1 MAAPLAQ
8 GVGYGVV
15 VGVGLLFA
23 FGMVFI
29 TMALRRYQQE
39 RIDSEEFATAGRTV
53 KSGLITS
60 AVVSSW
66 TWAATLLTSTART
79 YQYGVSGGIFY
90 AMGGSV
96 QIILF
101 ATLAI
106 EVKRKVPGAH
116 TFLEIVRTRY
126 GRWTHGVFMFYAFA
140 ANILVTAMLITGGSA
155 TVESLTGMHPVAS
168 VFLLPLGVTIYTL
181 FGGLKATFLTD
192 YAHTLILYVIIF
204 LFTFTAYANSD
215 YIGSPGRMYDLLT
228 KLAEQNPVS
237 GNQDGSFLTMRSE
250 GGAKFFVIDL
260 VGGFGTVFLDNGYW
274 NKAIAASPKSSLP
287 GYVYGGLSWFAVPW
301 VAATTLGL
309 SALVMEQTP
318 SWPGYPHKMTSD
330 EVSAGLGLP
339 NAAVALLGKGGGG
352 AALLLVFMAMT
363 SAFSAELVSASSIWT
378 YDIYR
383 CYLNPNASSKQL
395 IYMTHGA
402 VIVFTLAMCGFSVGL
417 YYAGISLGWLFNFM
431 GLILGAG
438 VIPVCLCVFWDNF
451 SIWGASIA
459 PPLGTALGI
468 MGWMAVTSTE
478 YNRTFTISTTGAD
491 NPMVTGNVVSL
502 LSPLVIIPICQLLG
516 RPRKKFDFNSMTELQ
531 VNEDEVNVS
540 KQLLDKYAVLARYAT
555 VAIVLS
561 FIVIWPWPM
570 YGSKYIFSKPFF
582 TGWIVVGIIWLFL
595 SLFTVILMPLWQGRI
610 SIRNTLRGIYWDFSG
625 QSSRLYEW
633 QEAHP
638 ADLHHVIS
646 PLSGHEEID
655 VSNKISAEQGMKEA

>member
-29 TMALRRYQQE
+29 TMCLRRYQRE

-53 KSGLITS
+53 KTGLIAS

-79 YQYGVSGGIFY
+79 YQYGLSGGLFY
-90 AMGGSV
+90 AIGGSV
-96 QIILF
+96 QIVLF

-116 TFLEIVRTRY
+116 TYLEIVRARY

-155 TVESLTGMHPVAS
+155 TVQTLTGMHPIAS
-168 VFLLPLGVTIYTL
+168 IFLLPLGVVIYTL

-192 YAHTLILYVIIF
+192 YVHTIILYVIIF
-204 LFTFTAYANSD
+204 LFTFTVYANND
-215 YIGSPGRMYDLLT
+215 IIGSPGRMYDLLT
-228 KLAEQNPVS
+228 QLADRNPVS
-237 GNQDGSFLTMRSE
+237 GNQNGSFLTMRSE
-250 GGAKFFVIDL
+250 GGAKFMVIDL

-274 NKAIAASPKSSLP
+274 NKAIAASPKSTLP

-309 SALVMEQTP
+309 GALVLEQTP
-318 SWPGYPHKMTSD
+318 AWPGYPTKMTAE
-330 EVSAGLGLP
+330 EVSAGIALP

-363 SAFSAELVSASSIWT
+363 SAFSAELVSSSSIWT

-383 CYLNPNASSKQL
+383 CYINPKASSRQL
-395 IYMTHGA
+395 IYMTHAA
-402 VIVFTLAMCGFSVGL
+402 VIVFTLAMCGFSIGL

-431 GLILGAG
+431 GLILGGA
-438 VIPVCLCVFWDNF
+438 VIPLCLCVFWDKF
-451 SIWGASIA
+451 GVWSATIS
-459 PPLGTALGI
+459 PPLAMALGI
-468 MGWMAVTSTE
+468 MGWMSVTSAE
-478 YNRTFTISTTGAD
+478 NNHVFTVSTTGAD
-491 NPMVTGNVVSL
+491 NPMLTGNVISL
-502 LSPLVIIPICQLLG
+502 LSPLIIIPICHLLE
-516 RPRKKFDFNSMTELQ
+516 RPQKKFDFTEELELQ
-531 VNEDEVNVS
+531 VHEEQSDAS
-540 KQLLDKYAVLARYAT
+540 RQLLNRYAVLARYVT
-555 VAIVLS
+555 LAIVLG
-561 FIVIWPWPM
+561 FLIIWPWPM
-570 YGSKYIFSKPFF
+570 YGSKYVFSKPFF
-582 TGWIVVGIIWLFL
+582 TGWIVVGIIWLFF
-595 SLFTVILMPLWQGRI
+595 SLFTVVLMPLWQGRSPI
-610 SIRNTLRGIYWDFSG
+610 CHTILGLYWDLSG
-625 QSSRLYEW
+625 QSSRVQAW
-633 QEAHP
+633 QKTHP
-638 ADLHHVIS
+638 SELHHVIS
-646 PLSGHEEID
+646 PLSEDHLTVE
-655 VSNKISAEQGMKEA
+655 K